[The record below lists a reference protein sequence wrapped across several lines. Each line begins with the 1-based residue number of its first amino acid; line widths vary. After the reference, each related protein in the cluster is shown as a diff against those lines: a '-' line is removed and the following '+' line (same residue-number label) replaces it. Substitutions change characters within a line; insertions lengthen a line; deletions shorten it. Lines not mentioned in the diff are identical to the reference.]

1 MMVFGEGI
9 QSRIWT
15 SFPGVIQSYDPTKRT
30 CVVQPALKA
39 LVEDVKGVKSWVN
52 LPLLVD
58 CPVQFPSGGGLTLSF
73 PLTQGDECI
82 VVFSA
87 RCLDAWWQLGGVQVQ
102 AELRMHD
109 LSDGMVIPGLRSV
122 PNVEP
127 ALSTNSAQLRTFG
140 GDTLVEVTTS
150 GEINITASSSVNVTA
165 PGITLNGPVTINGP
179 LTATGTVTAPVVNGI
194 TDVQFGGKSGVSH
207 IHSGVQSGSQN
218 TGAPV

>member
-39 LVEDVKGVKSWVN
+39 LVEDVNGVKSWIN

-58 CPVQFPSGGGLTLSF
+58 CPVQFPGGGGITLSF
-73 PLTQGDECI
+73 PIAAGDECLVI
-82 VVFSA
+82 FSA
-87 RCLDAWWQLGGVQVQ
+87 RCIDAWWQLGGVQVQ

-109 LSDGMVIPGLRSV
+109 LSDGMVIPGFSSV

-127 ALSTNSAQLRTFG
+127 ALSTTKAQLRNKAGT
-140 GDTLVEVTTS
+140 TYVEVDAA
-150 GEINITASSSVNVTA
+150 GEVTVKATVKVTLQAPAIDLVSSN
-165 PGITLNGPVTINGP
+165 VTINGRDFM
-179 LTATGTVTAPVVNGI
+179 GHVHV
-194 TDVQFGGKSGVSH
+194 
-207 IHSGVQSGSQN
+207 SGSGT
-218 TGAPV
+218 TGGVV